1 MPDIDDGETVEVQ
14 GSAKDPYLLRNVGG
28 VYSCTCPAWRN
39 QSTAIEKRTC
49 KHLRQY
55 CGDEAERDR
64 LGGEIPTNA
73 ARPRKVA
80 STSSAPSGG
89 TANATQTNA
98 NANANTDSASSAPP
112 ILLAHSWTTEVDLT
126 GWWMSEKLD
135 GVRAYWD
142 GTQFISRQGN
152 VYHAPD
158 WFIEDLPKD
167 VHLDGEL
174 WLSRKGFQRA
184 VSIVRRQDKSDQ
196 WKEITYLVFDAPAVD
211 DVFEARMAYISQL
224 LDEAQP
230 KYARPHTHE
239 RCSGTDHLRQELA
252 RVEELGG
259 EGLMMRKPA
268 SKYEV
273 GRSFSLLKVKSMHDA
288 EARVIEHLP
297 GTGRH
302 KGRLG
307 ALSVELANGTKFS
320 VGTGFSDAERDNP
333 PPVGSVITFRYQEL
347 SDRGVP
353 RFPAF
358 VRVRTDIDEL
368 TSNIDGEPAGVKV
381 LAGATSVKT
390 TSPTTTASS
399 SAVAPKPATS
409 PSASPMAAPKPATSP
424 PASPMAA
431 PKPVAS
437 PTAVH
442 SATHPA
448 GSTAPRMFE
457 FTEGT
462 SSKFWEVVL
471 AGNDVIVRFGK
482 IGTAGMSKPKPFPT
496 PAAAKK
502 YYDDLIAEKTGK
514 GYVEVGKAPGTSGG
528 DDEFGV

>member
-55 CGDEAERDR
+55 CGEDAERAR

-73 ARPRKVA
+73 ARARKVSTPA
-80 STSSAPSGG
+80 SASSGG
-89 TANATQTNA
+89 TP
-98 NANANTDSASSAPP
+98 SAGSSTAPP
-112 ILLAHSWTTEVDLT
+112 ILLAHSWTTDVDLT

-158 WFIEDLPKD
+158 WFIEDLPKE
-167 VHLDGEL
+167 HLDGEL

-211 DVFEARMAYISQL
+211 DVFEARMAYIAQL
-224 LDEAQP
+224 LDETQP

-239 RCSGTDHLRQELA
+239 RCKGTAHLREELA

-259 EGLMMRKPA
+259 EGLMMRKPS

-288 EARVIEHLP
+288 EAKVIEHLP

-347 SDRGVP
+347 SDGGVP

-368 TSNIDGEPAGVKV
+368 TSNLDGEPAGVKV
-381 LAGATSVKT
+381 LAGATSVKSVSGAAASKPAIT
-390 TSPTTTASS
+390 T
-399 SAVAPKPATS
+399 VPKPAVAA
-409 PSASPMAAPKPATSP
+409 ASKPAVASAPKSVSSPAAVQSG
-424 PASPMAA
+424 AF
-431 PKPVAS
+431 VAG
-437 PTAVH
+437 A
-442 SATHPA
+442 
-448 GSTAPRMFE
+448 TAPRMFE

-471 AGNDVIVRFGK
+471 AGNEVIVRFGK
-482 IGTAGMSKPKPFPT
+482 IGTAGMTKPKSFPT

-502 YYDDLIAEKTGK
+502 YYDDLIGEKTGK
-514 GYVEVGKAPGTSGG
+514 GYVEVGGSPGTDSG
-528 DDEFGV
+528 DDDDNEFDDDDE

>member
-1 MPDIDDGETVEVQ
+1 MPDIDDGETVEIQ
-14 GSAKDPYLLRNVGG
+14 GSAKDPYILRNVGG

-55 CGDEAERDR
+55 CGEDAEKER

-73 ARPRKVA
+73 ARPRKATPTSAA
-80 STSSAPSGG
+80 SSGG
-89 TANATQTNA
+89 PSDTT
-98 NANANTDSASSAPP
+98 SAASGPP
-112 ILLAHSWTTEVDLT
+112 ILLAHSWTTDVDLT

-184 VSIVRRQDKSDQ
+184 VSIVRRQDKSDH

-239 RCSGTDHLRQELA
+239 RCKGTDHLREELA

-259 EGLMMRKPA
+259 EGLMMRKPS

-320 VGTGFSDAERDNP
+320 VGTGFSDSERDNP
-333 PPVGSVITFRYQEL
+333 PPIGSVITFRYQEL

-368 TSNIDGEPAGVKV
+368 TFNVDGEPAGVKV

-390 TSPTTTASS
+390 GNPSTSASTSSSVQSSSS
-399 SAVAPKPATS
+399 SAASIAAKAVIPSVTANSANVKVLKAVATPAVVQS
-409 PSASPMAAPKPATSP
+409 GSRPSGAT
-424 PASPMAA
+424 
-431 PKPVAS
+431 
-437 PTAVH
+437 
-442 SATHPA
+442 
-448 GSTAPRMFE
+448 GPRMFE

-482 IGTAGMSKPKPFPT
+482 IGTAGMTKPKPFPS

-502 YYDDLIAEKTGK
+502 YYEDLIGEKTGK
-514 GYVEVGKAPGTSGG
+514 GYVEVGKSPSTTRGDEDFEED
-528 DDEFGV
+528 DDE

>member
-1 MPDIDDGETVEVQ
+1 MPDIDDGDTVEVQ
-14 GSAKDPYLLRNVGG
+14 GSAKDPYILRNVGG

-49 KHLRQY
+49 KHLRNY
-55 CGDEAERDR
+55 CGEDAERAR

-73 ARPRKVA
+73 ARARKVSA
-80 STSSAPSGG
+80 PSTSSGG
-89 TANATQTNA
+89 TTNA
-98 NANANTDSASSAPP
+98 SVNDDSSTAPP
-112 ILLAHSWTTEVDLT
+112 ILLAHSWTTDVDLT

-239 RCSGTDHLRQELA
+239 RCKGTDHLREELA

-259 EGLMMRKPA
+259 EGLMMRKPS

-390 TSPTTTASS
+390 VN
-399 SAVAPKPATS
+399 AVAATS
-409 PSASPMAAPKPATSP
+409 RPAVTAAPKTAPTAAPKPAVV
-424 PASPMAA
+424 AA
-431 PKPVAS
+431 PKPAAAAAPNSMAS
-437 PTAVH
+437 PSAVQ
-442 SATHPA
+442 SGSLPA
-448 GSTAPRMFE
+448 GATSPRMFE

-471 AGNDVIVRFGK
+471 AGNEVIVRFGK
-482 IGTAGMSKPKPFPT
+482 IGTAGMTKPKPFPT

-502 YYDDLIAEKTGK
+502 YYDDLIGEKTGK
-514 GYVEVGKAPGTSGG
+514 GYVEVGRSPGTESGDDG
-528 DDEFGV
+528 DDEEFDDDDDE